1 MRTWQQTQR
10 VVDEQRLQQDVYIQL
25 LGFRKERSLL

>member
-10 VVDEQRLQQDVYIQL
+10 VVDEQHLQQDVYIQL
-25 LGFRKERSLL
+25 LGFRK